1 MSYGYPPQQPGPQPG
16 PQPGQQPGQPPQQPP
31 QWGQQPPPPYQQW
44 PQQGAG
50 WGAPPPRKSNTGLI
64 VTLSV
69 LGGLVLLGGCG
80 ALVAVTVSHAP
91 KPRTLPTT
99 EAPQDA
105 PGKDAPSEE
114 PAVEGKSPEAD
125 VKLTECAVDS
135 LTTWP
140 AADVEIVNHG
150 DSKATYVV
158 NVEFV
163 DGSGTRLG
171 EGLAAT
177 DSLAVGQKAKEKAQ
191 GLVKVP
197 GKVRC
202 KVTKVTRY
210 PSN

>member
-1 MSYGYPPQQPGPQPG
+1 M
-16 PQPGQQPGQPPQQPP
+16 
-31 QWGQQPPPPYQQW
+31 
-44 PQQGAG
+44 
-50 WGAPPPRKSNTGLI
+50 
-64 VTLSV
+64 TLSV

-91 KPRTLPTT
+91 KPRTLPLT
-99 EAPQDA
+99 EAPQDKA

-114 PAVEGKSPEAD
+114 PAVEEGNPAAD
-125 VKLTECAVDS
+125 VKVTKCVVDS

-140 AADVEIVNHG
+140 VADVEIVNHG

-177 DSLAVGQKAKEKAQ
+177 DSLAVGQKAKEQAQ

-197 GKVRC
+197 GKVTCR
-202 KVTKVTRY
+202 VSKVTRY
-210 PSN
+210 LTN